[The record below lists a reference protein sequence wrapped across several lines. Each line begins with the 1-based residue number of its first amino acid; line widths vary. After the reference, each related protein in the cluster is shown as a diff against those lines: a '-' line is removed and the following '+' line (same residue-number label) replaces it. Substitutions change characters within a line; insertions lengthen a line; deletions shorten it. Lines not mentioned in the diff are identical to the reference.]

1 MTVAEL
7 HRFRAPAV
15 NDSDEPLD
23 HLVKAG
29 LVAERN
35 DDFEIGYVVGHPLI
49 KTIYRG
55 LSAAPRP
62 STSESRGLV
71 KSGQLG
77 EAARYGRYARRGD
90 TEAIAVLLRVLT
102 ETWSR
107 HTFAEAFVILGSLVT
122 LLPPADERWVDVLDA
137 LPENVEWASS

>member
-35 DDFEIGYVVGHPLI
+35 DDFEIIRGRPPLI
-49 KTIYRG
+49 QETIYRG
-55 LSAAPRP
+55 LSAAPTP
-62 STSESRGLV
+62 STSESH
-71 KSGQLG
+71 
-77 EAARYGRYARRGD
+77 AP
-90 TEAIAVLLRVLT
+90 
-102 ETWSR
+102 W
-107 HTFAEAFVILGSLVT
+107 
-122 LLPPADERWVDVLDA
+122 
-137 LPENVEWASS
+137 